1 MALQGYDHSADV
13 KSLNAFLQN
22 ELSAVEAYHTCIENL
37 KDERIATDLADLQSS
52 HQRRAMLLREKILE
66 LGGEP
71 ENSSG
76 LWGSFAKMIEG
87 GASILGDNSALSA
100 LEEGEDRGRDNYIE
114 KSEDLSPELQRFVNA
129 ELLPEQRRTHDLLNG
144 IQQRLH

>member
-1 MALQGYDHSADV
+1 MALQGHDYSADV

-22 ELSAVEAYHTCIENL
+22 ELSAVEAYHTCIKSL
-37 KDERIATDLADLQSS
+37 KDERVATGLADLQSS

-71 ENSSG
+71 EDSSG
-76 LWGSFAKMIEG
+76 LWGSFAKMVEG
-87 GASILGDNSALSA
+87 GASLLGDNSALSA

-114 KSEDLSPELQRFVNA
+114 KSDDLSPELQRFVNA
-129 ELLPEQRRTHDLLNG
+129 ELLPEQRRTHDLLNS
-144 IQQRLH
+144 IQQSLH